1 MPLAYPLGASPR
13 SDQMRFGTSDTPTV
27 AMIRSVNVGV
37 TSAIDNGVS
46 APGAG
51 RHTGSVRRLRA
62 CGIFLLQRGQ
72 IPRSDIVV
80 TMRLSHDRDVHVMAM
95 GLDAVI
101 PPPNPGLNDA
111 ADDLCIRDQVE
122 NARVTGCHQR
132 FRELTRIDAVRRIM
146 RDVHRTHDAV
156 RVWVMFGFRGLMAL
170 VADRAVA

>member
-1 MPLAYPLGASPR
+1 
-13 SDQMRFGTSDTPTV
+13 
-27 AMIRSVNVGV
+27 
-37 TSAIDNGVS
+37 
-46 APGAG
+46 
-51 RHTGSVRRLRA
+51 
-62 CGIFLLQRGQ
+62 
-72 IPRSDIVV
+72 
-80 TMRLSHDRDVHVMAM
+80 MRLSHDRDVHVMAM
-95 GLDAVI
+95 GVDAVI

-122 NARVTGCHQR
+122 NARVTRCHQR

>member
-1 MPLAYPLGASPR
+1 
-13 SDQMRFGTSDTPTV
+13 MRFGTSDAPTV

-51 RHTGSVRRLRA
+51 RYPGSVRRLRA

-80 TMRLSHDRDVHVMAM
+80 TTRLGHDRDVHVMAM
-95 GLDAVI
+95 GVDAVI

-111 ADDLCIRDQVE
+111 ADDLRIRDQVE
-122 NARVTGCHQR
+122 NRVSRDATSASASLRASTPCTGSCVMSIARTTPFASGLCSDFV
-132 FRELTRIDAVRRIM
+132 V
-146 RDVHRTHDAV
+146 
-156 RVWVMFGFRGLMAL
+156 LMAL
-170 VADRAVA
+170 VADC